1 MIEIK
6 NNSDQVLFKIENNTL
21 FNNQGQQLLLLDD
34 GKVKNV
40 GGRILLTIK
49 GKDAISI
56 IDDKPIISCV
66 DGNIINLSGQV
77 IGKVEGAASQEEMTF
92 AAGGFILLA

>member
-6 NNSDQVLFKIENNTL
+6 NNSGQVLFKIENNTL
-21 FNNQGQQLLLLDD
+21 INNQGQELLFLDD
-34 GKVKNV
+34 GTVKNA
-40 GGRILLTIK
+40 GGRTLLTIN

-56 IDDKPIISCV
+56 MDDKPIISCV

-77 IGKVEGAASQEEMTF
+77 IGKVEGATTQEEMTF
-92 AAGGFILLA
+92 GAGGFILLA